1 MKKEIILENLD
12 ESIVNEAT
20 FYSQQNIPS
29 QISQALYLYGST
41 TDYQVLGFID
51 ASGDGSK
58 GMIFTDQGIYFCF
71 KEPHFFLYED
81 IEKLIL
87 VKKEETFDF
96 YAKIKTKTSTF
107 VFKNNYLILKEFI
120 ECLSGILEMPI
131 SYEMSAY
138 EKVEYFVPLVLDDLK
153 EDIYEDLELTK
164 QQYQQIKDI
173 EHELEMAK
181 ELKDLDYQDECRS
194 LCRYCLDFFE
204 SLGLDS
210 DEIEALNE
218 AQSFFDQQDSQ
229 ENQQLEGAKRWVDE
243 MMSNYQNG
251 DTGMYDQMKSTME
264 NLGIDEEKLKNM
276 SKEEVDQYVQDMC
289 KKFGISQSLFDKL
302 KDKFGR

>member
-107 VFKNNYLILKEFI
+107 VFKNNYLNLKEFI

-153 EDIYEDLELTK
+153 EDFYEDLELTQ

-218 AQSFFDQQDSQ
+218 AQSFFEQQDSQ

>member
-1 MKKEIILENLD
+1 MEKEIILENLD

-107 VFKNNYLILKEFI
+107 VFKNNYLNLKEFI
-120 ECLSGILEMPI
+120 ECLSGILEMSI

-153 EDIYEDLELTK
+153 EDVYEDLELTK

-229 ENQQLEGAKRWVDE
+229 ENQQLEGAKRWFDE

-251 DTGMYDQMKSTME
+251 DTGMYDQMKSTMG

-276 SKEEVDQYVQDMC
+276 SNEEVNQYVQDMC

>member
-1 MKKEIILENLD
+1 MEKEIILENLD

-107 VFKNNYLILKEFI
+107 VFKNNYLNLKKFI

-153 EDIYEDLELTK
+153 EDVYEDLELTK

-229 ENQQLEGAKRWVDE
+229 ENQQLEGVKRWVDE
-243 MMSNYQNG
+243 MISNYQNG